1 LAKYRLITDST
12 ERTANELNLEALGER
27 LFLDNHEVSTYIG
40 RDSAEEPSLDT
51 DILSYGMGKRERSLL
66 TLKDMINLP
75 QHKLNTEYVM
85 RVLGNKIAHFRS
97 LEFWRSLP
105 GSITRVYGEEF
116 AQNEQY
122 NVLLGDC
129 LSLKLRRGHALIL
142 LYAGRKP
149 DGSLKAPDPILRL
162 DTLFDHKSPGRA
174 PKRHRLV
181 AVKSALETPDEE
193 RINTIAQGVTH
204 LQRLISG
211 ADTYTFTL
219 YASPDILF
227 GGKKPI
233 LSNLTS
239 PISELHDRLRGRTGT
254 EVFLGTFNESQE
266 ELADAANYALAQYAE
281 LAAKGLRIAD
291 LRTLAK
297 HSKK

>member
-1 LAKYRLITDST
+1 LTKYRIITDST
-12 ERTANELNLEALGER
+12 ERTAHELKLAPLGER
-27 LFLDNHEVSTYIG
+27 LFLDNHEVNTYIG
-40 RDSAEEPSLDT
+40 RDSAEEPALDT

-105 GSITRVYGEEF
+105 GNVTRVYGEEF

-142 LYAGRKP
+142 LYAARTP

-162 DTLFDHKSPGRA
+162 DTLFDHDSRGSIS
-174 PKRHRLV
+174 KRRRLV
-181 AVKSALETPDEE
+181 AVKSALEAPDEE
-193 RINTIAQGVTH
+193 RITTIGQGVTH
-204 LQRLISG
+204 LQRLIYG
-211 ADTYTFTL
+211 ADTYAFML
-219 YASPDILF
+219 YAFPEVLF
-227 GGKKPI
+227 RGKKPI
-233 LSNLTS
+233 LSNLAPS
-239 PISELHDRLRGRTGT
+239 ISELHDRLRGRTGS

-297 HSKK
+297 NRKK